1 MTNVNRVEV
10 ELDVLLGQTV
20 MPIKQLLRMGRG
32 AIIELDTR
40 ENADVLISSSG
51 TTIALGEIC
60 VEEKS
65 DDGARG
71 RGAPGEGDRGR
82 YSVSRRGANA
92 EISPDRPLMAV
103 GAFARASA
111 PRDACPCRGLK
122 RSWRNW

>member
-40 ENADVLISSSG
+40 ENGDVLISSSG

-60 VEEKS
+60 VEEK
-65 DDGARG
+65 AMTVRVIEV
-71 RGAPGEGDRGR
+71 RQEKVTEVA
-82 YSVSRRGANA
+82 
-92 EISPDRPLMAV
+92 
-103 GAFARASA
+103 
-111 PRDACPCRGLK
+111 
-122 RSWRNW
+122 